1 MAGLVIVYFLDNN
14 PQESMKQLAELETL
28 EQGRQ
33 LLPNN
38 LSRMVVEVVRKNAET
53 VDKEKSEEW

>member
-1 MAGLVIVYFLDNN
+1 
-14 PQESMKQLAELETL
+14 MKQLAELETL

-53 VDKEKSEEW
+53 VDKEKSEEWKRLLERIIPTEEPSN